1 MACPVGPKHSISSA
15 SKSIIAI
22 QGNLFAQRNMMIADD
37 PYAGPMT
44 RAKVNALAAKIAQ
57 QVKIYFHMKESLQSW
72 RDLLDLANLLRKWP
86 SLLTTTKYLQGHH
99 AIYGN

>member
-1 MACPVGPKHSISSA
+1 
-15 SKSIIAI
+15 
-22 QGNLFAQRNMMIADD
+22 MMIPDD

-57 QVKIYFHMKESLQSW
+57 QGEIYLHTKESLQSW

-86 SLLTTTKYLQGHH
+86 SLLTTTEYLQGHH
-99 AIYGN
+99 AIYGS